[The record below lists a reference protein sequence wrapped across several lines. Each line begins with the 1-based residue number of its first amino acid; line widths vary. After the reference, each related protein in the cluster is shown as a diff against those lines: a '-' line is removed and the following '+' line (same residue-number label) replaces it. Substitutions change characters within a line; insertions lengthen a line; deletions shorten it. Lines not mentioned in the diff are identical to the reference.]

1 MIKDND
7 DVLKDHNRI
16 ISDGDRTI
24 SENNQTIK
32 DSTHSIKE
40 DSHLIKDEI
49 HAIKDGNQTIKDGN
63 QAIKD
68 GNQAIKA
75 GNQTIKDNNQTVKE
89 GNQTLNDGSQTIKE
103 ENYTIKIR
111 YSQFETDSIKDFLVD
126 QYNLKEPVTCRF
138 YDYGMNDI
146 YIINAEDDVFYLRI
160 SLAGVHSERD
170 YEQEIEVINTL
181 YENGISVAA
190 PVRCND
196 GGFLKRLNAPEG
208 TRYAVLFQEA
218 KNHPSDDTV
227 SSTFQL
233 GTMIA
238 KMHTIADQKNFSITR
253 EPLDL
258 DNLTEKP
265 LKKLEVFLKNHQE
278 DIEYLKNAARK
289 LSDYIKVNFEYEK
302 PYYGFCHGDIHKG
315 NVFFEGEKPT
325 IFDFDCMGYG
335 FRIYDVCIYAWNES
349 FDNKDYLE
357 SEDWKAFLKGYNSI
371 RQLSDLELS
380 SISVFIALRELW
392 LLGINADVMNRNA
405 GCCWFNDDYLKQ
417 QIDIFK
423 FWYQR
428 ALKVL

>member
-1 MIKDND
+1 MVKDND
-7 DVLKDHNRI
+7 DILKDNNRMI
-16 ISDGDRTI
+16 CDD
-24 SENNQTIK
+24 NHTIK
-32 DSTHSIKE
+32 DSNHAIKDNNHVIKE
-40 DSHLIKDEI
+40 DSHQTIKDGMQTI
-49 HAIKDGNQTIKDGN
+49 KDDNQIKKDCNHIKKDGNQTMKDDKQIIN
-63 QAIKD
+63 
-68 GNQAIKA
+68 
-75 GNQTIKDNNQTVKE
+75 GNQTTKK
-89 GNQTLNDGSQTIKE
+89 G
-103 ENYTIKIR
+103 NYTIKIR
-111 YSQFETDSIKDFLVD
+111 YSQFDTDSIVEFLVQ
-126 QYNLKEPVTCRF
+126 QYNLKEPVTSRF

-146 YIINAEDDVFYLRI
+146 YIINAGDDVFYLRI

-181 YENGISVAA
+181 DENGISVAS
-190 PVRCND
+190 PVRCNN
-196 GGFLKRLNAPEG
+196 GGFLNRLNAPEG

-218 KNHPSDDTV
+218 KNHPTGDTV

-233 GTMIA
+233 GTIVA

-258 DNLTEKP
+258 DSLTKKP
-265 LKKLEVFLKNHQE
+265 LKKLEVFLKNYQE
-278 DIEYLKNAARK
+278 DFEFLKNAASK
-289 LSDYIKVNFEYEK
+289 LSDYIQVNFEYEK

-335 FRIYDVCIYAWNES
+335 FRIYDVCTYAWNES
-349 FDNKDYLE
+349 FENKHYLE

-380 SISVFIALRELW
+380 SISAFIALRELW

-405 GCCWFNDDYLKQ
+405 GCCWFNDDYIKQ

-423 FWYQR
+423 LWYQR
-428 ALKVL
+428 ALIVL

>member
-7 DVLKDHNRI
+7 D
-16 ISDGDRTI
+16 
-24 SENNQTIK
+24 TIK
-32 DSTHSIKE
+32 DSDDTIK
-40 DSHLIKDEI
+40 DNDDVSKDNNCRTKDDDVLINNNRRIKDNNHAIKDEI
-49 HAIKDGNQTIKDGN
+49 QTIEDG
-63 QAIKD
+63 
-68 GNQAIKA
+68 
-75 GNQTIKDNNQTVKE
+75 
-89 GNQTLNDGSQTIKE
+89 
-103 ENYTIKIR
+103 NYTIKIR

-146 YIINAEDDVFYLRI
+146 YIINAGDDVFYLRI

-170 YEQEIEVINTL
+170 YKQEIEIINTL

-190 PVRCND
+190 PLRCNN
-196 GGFLKRLNAPEG
+196 GGFLNRLNAPEG

-233 GTMIA
+233 GTMVA
-238 KMHTIADQKNFSITR
+238 KMHTIADQKDFTLTR

-258 DNLTEKP
+258 ENLTTKP
-265 LKKLEVFLKNHQE
+265 LKKLEAFLKKYQE
-278 DIEYLKNAARK
+278 DMEFLKIAASK
-289 LSDYIKVNFEYEK
+289 LSDYIKVNFECEK
-302 PYYGFCHGDIHKG
+302 PYYGYCHGDIHKG

-335 FRIYDVCIYAWNES
+335 FRIYDVCTYAWNES
-349 FDNKDYLE
+349 FENKDYLE

-371 RQLSDLELS
+371 RQLSDLEFS

-405 GCCWFNDDYLKQ
+405 GCCWFNDEYLKQ

-428 ALKVL
+428 SLKVL